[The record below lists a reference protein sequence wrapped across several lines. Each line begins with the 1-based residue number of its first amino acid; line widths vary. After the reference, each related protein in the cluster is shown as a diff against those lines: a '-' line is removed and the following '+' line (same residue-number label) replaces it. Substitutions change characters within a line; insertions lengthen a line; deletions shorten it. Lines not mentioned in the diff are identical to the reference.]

1 MTTKQKIN
9 SAGEKLVSDTNFS
22 GAAFSNR
29 KMLVTSALPYANGP
43 IHMGHLVEYIQTDI
57 WVRYQRLVDNDCTY
71 VCASD
76 AHGTPIMLSA
86 RKEGIAPEELVDRY
100 HADHERDLA
109 GFHVDFD
116 NFYTTHS
123 EENRQIV
130 EQIYGRLVA
139 NGLIATRTIEQAYD
153 EQAGMFLPDR
163 FVRGTCPT
171 CGAEDQSGDNCE
183 VCSRTY
189 SPSDLID
196 PKSVV
201 SGTTPVRKASEHYF
215 FRLGEFEESLREWTS
230 AGHVDQGV
238 ARKLGEWFEAGL
250 QDWDIS
256 RDAPYFG
263 FRIPGTEEKFFY
275 VWLDAPIGYMASL
288 VNFGERQG
296 GSPDLDTF
304 FAADSDTEL
313 YHFIG
318 KDIVYFHTLFWPAV
332 LEGAGYR
339 KPTGVFAHGFLT
351 INGQKMSKSR
361 GTFISAAT
369 YLEELN
375 PEYLRYYYAFKLG
388 SGIDDIDL
396 NLDDFVARVNSDLV
410 GKFVNIASRCAG
422 FIGDKFDGRLAETLD
437 DPALF
442 DSFLTAG
449 EEIQGAYEK
458 REFSRAM
465 REIMKLADRANQ
477 YIDEHKP
484 WVLARN
490 ENELPRVQ
498 AVCTQGLNLFRVLM
512 TYLKPALPGIAAAAE
527 EFLNAGP
534 LTWDNRRL
542 PLLGLKINAFK
553 PLITRLDDKAVARM
567 VEKSKETIAA
577 AKPAAQT
584 GPESP
589 SLSIDDFLK
598 IDLRIAEVV
607 AAEAVEGAD
616 KLLRITVSLGDGQRT
631 VLAGIRTAYDPET
644 LIGRQVVIVAN
655 LEPRKMRFGTSE
667 GMLLAAGPGGKDIFL
682 VGPDTGARPGMR
694 VR

>member
-1 MTTKQKIN
+1 V
-9 SAGEKLVSDTNFS
+9 VSDTNFS
-22 GAAFSNR
+22 HR

-57 WVRYQRLVDNDCTY
+57 WVRYQRLVGNDCTY

-86 RKEGIAPEELVDRY
+86 RKDGIEPEQLVTRF
-100 HADHERDLA
+100 HTEHERDLA
-109 GFHVDFD
+109 AFLVEFD

-123 EENRQIV
+123 DENRELV
-130 EQIYGRLVA
+130 EQIYSRL
-139 NGLIATRTIEQAYD
+139 NDRGLIAKRIIEQAYD

-163 FVRGTCPT
+163 FVRGTCPM
-171 CGAEDQSGDNCE
+171 CGAEDQAGDNCE

-201 SGTTPVRKASEHYF
+201 SGTTPIRKESEHYF
-215 FRLGEFEESLREWTS
+215 FRLGEFEDSLRQWM
-230 AGHVDQGV
+230 ADGHVSQSI
-238 ARKLGEWFEAGL
+238 ARKLDEWFEAGL

-263 FRIPGTEEKFFY
+263 IRIPGTEDKFFY

-288 VNFGERQG
+288 VNLGRLKGGE
-296 GSPDLDTF
+296 PELDTY
-304 FAADSDTEL
+304 FAADSEAEL

-351 INGQKMSKSR
+351 VNGQKMSKSR

-388 SGIDDIDL
+388 PGIDDIDL
-396 NLDDFVARVNSDLV
+396 NLDDFVARINSDLV

-422 FIGDKFDGRLAETLD
+422 FIAKKFDGHLADELD

-442 DSFLTAG
+442 DEFIEAG
-449 EEIQGAYEK
+449 DSIRAAYEE

-465 REIMKLADRANQ
+465 RQIMKLADRANQ

-484 WVLARN
+484 WQLARN
-490 ENELPRVQ
+490 EAELPRVQ

-512 TYLKPALPGIAAAAE
+512 TYLKPTLPGIATAAE
-527 EFLNAGP
+527 AFLNAGP
-534 LTWDNRRL
+534 LTWDNRRE
-542 PLLGLKINAFK
+542 PLLDVDINEFK
-553 PLITRLDDKAVARM
+553 PLITRLDEKAVARM
-567 VEKSKETIAA
+567 VEKSMDTTSA
-577 AKPAAQT
+577 AKPAVNSDT
-584 GPESP
+584 ETPTI
-589 SLSIDDFLK
+589 SIDEFLNV
-598 IDLRIAEVV
+598 DLRIAEVI

-616 KLLRITVSLGDGQRT
+616 KLIRVTVSLGEEQRT

-644 LIGRQVVIVAN
+644 LVGRQVIIVAN
-655 LEPRKMRFGTSE
+655 LEPRKMRFGISE
-667 GMLLAAGPGGKDIFL
+667 GMLLAAGPGGEDIFL
-682 VGPDTGARPGMR
+682 VSPDTGAQPGMR

>member
-1 MTTKQKIN
+1 M
-9 SAGEKLVSDTNFS
+9 VSP
-22 GAAFSNR
+22 R

-57 WVRYQRLVDNDCTY
+57 WVRFQRLIGNDCIY

-86 RKEGIAPEELVDRY
+86 RKDGISPEELVAHYRTE
-100 HADHERDLA
+100 HARDLGRFLVA
-109 GFHVDFD
+109 FD

-123 EENRQIV
+123 DENRELV
-130 EQIYGRLVA
+130 EQIFTRLDDR
-139 NGLIATRTIEQAYD
+139 GLIAKRSVEQAYD
-153 EQAGMFLPDR
+153 EQEGMFLPDR
-163 FVRGTCPT
+163 FVRGTCPV
-171 CGAEDQSGDNCE
+171 CGAEDQAGDNCE

-189 SPSDLID
+189 SPSELID

-201 SGTTPVRKASEHYF
+201 SGTTPVQKESEHYF
-215 FRLGEFEESLREWTS
+215 FRLGKFEESLRQWM
-230 AGHVDQGV
+230 ADGHVSQSV
-238 ARKLGEWFEAGL
+238 ARKLAEWFEVGL
-250 QDWDIS
+250 KDWDIS

-263 FRIPGTEEKFFY
+263 IRIPGTEDKFFY

-288 VNFGERQG
+288 VNLLRNNDGAD
-296 GSPDLDTF
+296 DLDTYF
-304 FAADSDTEL
+304 SIDSEVEL

-318 KDIVYFHTLFWPAV
+318 KDIIYFHTLFWPAV

-375 PEYLRYYYAFKLG
+375 PEHLRYYYAFKLG

-422 FIGDKFDGRLAETLD
+422 FISRKFDGRLADKLD

-442 DSFLTAG
+442 DEFVAAG
-449 EEIQGAYEK
+449 DTIRTAYEE

-484 WVLARN
+484 WQLAKDDAQ
-490 ENELPRVQ
+490 LPRVQ

-512 TYLKPALPGIAAAAE
+512 TYLKPTLPGVAEAAE
-527 EFLNAGP
+527 TFLNAGA
-534 LTWDNRRL
+534 LTWDNRREA
-542 PLLGLKINAFK
+542 LLDTTINTFK
-553 PLITRLDDKAVARM
+553 PLMTRLDDKAVLRM
-567 VEKSKETIAA
+567 VENSKETAGA
-577 AKPAAQT
+577 T
-584 GPESP
+584 GPATQPDTETP
-589 SLSIDDFLK
+589 MISIDEFLN

-616 KLLRITVSLGDGQRT
+616 KLIRVTVSLGDEQRT

-644 LIGRQVVIVAN
+644 LIGRHVVIVAN

-667 GMLLAAGPGGKDIFL
+667 GMLLAAGPGGEDIFL
-682 VGPDTGARPGMR
+682 VSPDTGAQPGMR

>member
-1 MTTKQKIN
+1 
-9 SAGEKLVSDTNFS
+9 
-22 GAAFSNR
+22 
-29 KMLVTSALPYANGP
+29 MLVTSALPYANGP

-57 WVRYQRLVDNDCTY
+57 WVRYQRLVGNDCTY

-86 RKEGIAPEELVDRY
+86 RKDGIEPEQLVTRF
-100 HADHERDLA
+100 HTEHERDLA
-109 GFHVDFD
+109 AFLVEFD

-123 EENRQIV
+123 DENRELV
-130 EQIYGRLVA
+130 EKIFARLDA
-139 NGLIATRTIEQAYD
+139 RGLIAKRTIEQAYD

-163 FVRGTCPT
+163 FVRGTCPM
-171 CGAEDQSGDNCE
+171 CGAEDQAGDNCE

-201 SGTTPVRKASEHYF
+201 SGTTPIRKESEHYF
-215 FRLGEFEESLREWTS
+215 FRLGEFEESLRQWM
-230 AGHVDQGV
+230 ADGHVSQSI
-238 ARKLGEWFEAGL
+238 ARKLDEWFEAGL

-263 FRIPGTEEKFFY
+263 IRIPGTKDKFFY

-288 VNFGERQG
+288 VNLGRKKGGE
-296 GSPDLDTF
+296 PELDTY
-304 FAADSDTEL
+304 FAADSESEL

-318 KDIVYFHTLFWPAV
+318 KDIVYFHTLFWPAI

-351 INGQKMSKSR
+351 VNGQKMSKSR

-388 SGIDDIDL
+388 PGIDDIDL
-396 NLDDFVARVNSDLV
+396 NLDDFIARINSDLV

-422 FIGDKFDGRLAETLD
+422 FIAKNFNGHLAGELD

-442 DSFLTAG
+442 DEFITAG
-449 EEIQGAYEK
+449 DSIRAAYEE

-465 REIMKLADRANQ
+465 RQIMKLADRANQ

-484 WVLARN
+484 WQLARN
-490 ENELPRVQ
+490 EAELPRVQ

-512 TYLKPALPGIAAAAE
+512 TYLKPTLPEIAKAAE
-527 EFLNAGP
+527 AFLNAGP
-534 LTWDNRRL
+534 LTWDNRRD
-542 PLLGLKINAFK
+542 PLLDVEINEFK
-553 PLITRLDDKAVARM
+553 PLITRLDEKAVTRM
-567 VEKSKETIAA
+567 VEKSMETAPA
-577 AKPAAQT
+577 EKPATQSDT
-584 GPESP
+584 EKPTI
-589 SLSIDDFLK
+589 SLDEFLHV
-598 IDLRIAEVV
+598 DLRIAEVIK
-607 AAEAVEGAD
+607 AEAVEGAD
-616 KLLRITVSLGDGQRT
+616 KLIRVTVSLGDEQRT

-644 LIGRQVVIVAN
+644 LVGRQVIIVAN

-667 GMLLAAGPGGKDIFL
+667 GMLLAAGPGGEDIFL
-682 VGPDTGARPGMR
+682 VSPDTGAQPGMR

>member
-1 MTTKQKIN
+1 
-9 SAGEKLVSDTNFS
+9 
-22 GAAFSNR
+22 
-29 KMLVTSALPYANGP
+29 MLVTSALPYANGP

-57 WVRYQRLVDNDCTY
+57 WVRFQRLIGNECLY
-71 VCASD
+71 VCADD

-86 RKEGIAPEELVDRY
+86 RKDGISPEELVARY
-100 HADHERDLA
+100 YTEHERDLSA
-109 GFHVDFD
+109 FLVEFD

-123 EENRQIV
+123 EENREIV
-130 EQIYGRLVA
+130 EEIYARLDA
-139 NGLIATRTIEQAYD
+139 KGLIERRTIEQAYD
-153 EQAGMFLPDR
+153 EQDGMFLPDR
-163 FVRGTCPT
+163 FVRGTCPN
-171 CGAEDQSGDNCE
+171 CGAEDQAGDNCE

-189 SPSDLID
+189 SPSDLVD

-201 SGTTPVRKASEHYF
+201 SGTTPILKESEHYF
-215 FRLGEFEESLREWTS
+215 FRLGEFEASLREWIN
-230 AGHVDQGV
+230 AGHVDQSV
-238 ARKLGEWFEAGL
+238 ARKLNEWFETGL

-263 FRIPGTEEKFFY
+263 FRIPGTEDKYFY

-288 VNFGERQG
+288 ENLGRQNDG
-296 GSPDLDTF
+296 VPDLDTY
-304 FAADSDTEL
+304 FAPDSDTEL

-351 INGQKMSKSR
+351 VNGQKMSKSR

-375 PEYLRYYYAFKLG
+375 PEHLRYYYAFKLG
-388 SGIDDIDL
+388 PGVDDLDL
-396 NLDDFVARVNSDLV
+396 NLDDFVARINSDLV

-422 FIGDKFDGRLAETLD
+422 FITRQFDGRLASELD

-442 DSFLTAG
+442 DDFIAAG
-449 EEIQGAYEK
+449 DSIAAAYEA

-465 REIMKLADRANQ
+465 RIIMKLADRANQ

-484 WVLARN
+484 WQLAKN
-490 ENELPRVQ
+490 EAELPRVQ

-512 TYLKPALPGIAAAAE
+512 TYLKPTLPGIAATAE
-527 EFLNAGP
+527 AFLNADP
-534 LTWDNRRL
+534 LTWDNRCN
-542 PLLGLKINAFK
+542 PLLGTNINKFK
-553 PLITRLDDKAVARM
+553 PLITRLDEKAVARM
-567 VEKSKETIAA
+567 VEKSTQQTADMKI
-577 AKPAAQT
+577 PAAQT
-584 GPESP
+584 GTEAATI
-589 SLSIDDFLK
+589 SIDEFLN

-607 AAEAVEGAD
+607 AAEVVDGAD
-616 KLLRITVSLGDGQRT
+616 KLIRVTVSLGDERRT
-631 VLAGIRTAYDPET
+631 VLAGIRTAYDPAT
-644 LIGRQVVIVAN
+644 LVGRHVVIVAN

-667 GMLLAAGPGGKDIFL
+667 GMLLAAGPGGEDIFL
-682 VGPDTGARPGMR
+682 VSPDTGAQPGMR